1 MKISNVACRLL
12 SRPLPEPLHLPFPGG
27 ERVVYKRDAMVV
39 RVASSDGFVGYA
51 PGPPFEWAR
60 DAIVNVAAPFLEGRS
75 LGDPDALR
83 IHFQESPGLDAA
95 AMRAY
100 GAVEIALYDL
110 LGKARRV
117 PASEFLGG
125 RVRDRVRVYS
135 SSPLSSAPEGFAEC
149 AFDSLNAGIRA
160 FKVNAGSGPQR
171 DAQAAEL
178 VRKTIGPNCDLIFN
192 AEAWWR
198 TGPSY
203 YPPAALHDLLAEL
216 NLHGV
221 AWLEDPLPPED
232 HEAWRA
238 WRERDS
244 IALAGGALE
253 PDDHRILDLVF
264 REAVDFLQVDLA
276 RQGGYWTARRILP
289 EAAHGGLRF
298 CFQNCDMPLATAAA
312 AQIALCWPDMVAEWI
327 EIPHP
332 QSSFEI
338 GPPLEIRDGN
348 LLAPAGPGLGVEVD
362 ERAFL
367 RYPWIAGSASVYRL
381 ESGGGAPS

>member
-12 SRPLPEPLHLPFPGG
+12 SCPLPEPLHLPFPGG
-27 ERVVYKRDAMVV
+27 ERIVFKRDAMIV
-39 RVASSDGFVGYA
+39 RVTSSDGVAGYA
-51 PGPPFEWAR
+51 PGPPYEWAR
-60 DAIVNVAAPFLEGRS
+60 DSVARVAAPFLEGRS

-83 IHFQESPGLDAA
+83 VHFQELPGLDPAA
-95 AMRAY
+95 LHVY

-110 LGKARRV
+110 LGKSRRA

-135 SSPLSSAPEGFAEC
+135 SSPLAAAPEAFAES
-149 AFDSLNAGIRA
+149 AFESLNAGIRA
-160 FKVNAGSGPQR
+160 FKVHAGSGAQR

-178 VRKTIGPNCDLIFN
+178 VRRTIGPNCDLIFN

-198 TGPSY
+198 TPPAF

-221 AWLEDPLPPED
+221 AWLEDPLPPENHD
-232 HEAWRA
+232 AWRD
-238 WRERDS
+238 WRDRDS

-253 PDDHRILDLVF
+253 PDDLHMLDLIF
-264 REAVDFLQVDLA
+264 GEAVDFLQIDLA
-276 RQGGYWTARRILP
+276 RQGGYWAARRLLP
-289 EAAHGGLRF
+289 ETAHAGLRF

-327 EIPHP
+327 EVPATR
-332 QSSFEI
+332 SCFEI
-338 GPPLEIRDGN
+338 GQPPEIRDGN
-348 LLAPAGPGLGVEVD
+348 LLAPSGPGLGVEVD
-362 ERAFL
+362 ERAFD
-367 RYPWIAGSASVYRL
+367 RYPWIAGPASTYRL
-381 ESGGGAPS
+381 ENSGGSPQ